1 MTGKLVSYRTIK
13 KYNILSFS
21 VKDKMSKVVF
31 PQFSTLVPPFIKSIP
46 PVTKLDVSPQQ
57 NFLSQNS
64 LPFYVDYERKVL
76 VINSG
81 QINKEYTLDQ
91 ISNFNSKTGKS
102 LDKNEAIELANSF
115 LKLNIKTSSKKKVFI
130 EAIRKKIGLP
140 DEI

>member
-1 MTGKLVSYRTIK
+1 
-13 KYNILSFS
+13 
-21 VKDKMSKVVF
+21 MSKVVF

-46 PVTKLDVSPQQ
+46 SITKLDVSPQQ

-64 LPFYVDYERKVL
+64 LPFYIDYERKVL

-140 DEI
+140 QEI